1 MYWLTSASVEEEQ
14 LQRALGGSL
23 IPDASMSVP
32 QPSAPAGVDFASM
45 SEEEQIAYAM
55 KLSMETGK
63 YCTVVVGIMK
73 WMYPVT
79 LLLCYVLIWTIIFCS
94 WVQITNDIVGIFT
107 LLLHSFM
114 LMIAILGFIVFES
127 FYIIFVVVFLILY
140 SLLFFN
146 KTLSQKISKW
156 IAKLSGTIL
165 HNEFYWN
172 TLSL

>member
-1 MYWLTSASVEEEQ
+1 M
-14 LQRALGGSL
+14 
-23 IPDASMSVP
+23 
-32 QPSAPAGVDFASM
+32 
-45 SEEEQIAYAM
+45 
-55 KLSMETGK
+55 
-63 YCTVVVGIMK
+63 
-73 WMYPVT
+73 
-79 LLLCYVLIWTIIFCS
+79 
-94 WVQITNDIVGIFT
+94 GIFT

-165 HNEFYWN
+165 QIEF
-172 TLSL
+172 